1 MTQPTL
7 EANTTSEAVLCAS
20 LELSEATWKVCF
32 TGGAK
37 LVEANLKAGDF
48 EKLFAH
54 EDRARKKLQ
63 LPAEARVV
71 YCYEAG
77 RDGFWIQRRLAG
89 EKRSCLVVDS
99 SSIQVS
105 RRAKQAKTDGIDVRS
120 LAMLLLRHVRGDTG
134 VWQVVKVPSV
144 EEEDAR
150 RPVRERGRLVKEKTA
165 HTSRI
170 KSLLALFGLKLPS
183 MKELAGLLPLVPLL
197 VRAEIQRE
205 CERRDVVVEQLK
217 AIDELLPKGLHAPKV
232 QRLVSLTGI
241 GRVTAACL
249 VNEFFGWREF
259 KNGKQVGGCA
269 GLTPTP
275 FASGSVS
282 REQGISK
289 AGNRRVRALMVEIAW
304 IWLRYQPESGMAKW
318 YAQKYGGDSSRSKRV
333 GIVALARKLLVA
345 LWRFADHGVVP
356 DGALLKGEKPPVTP
370 APATLTAA
378 FQLSTAAVA

>member
-7 EANTTSEAVLCAS
+7 EANTTPEAVLCAA
-20 LELSEATWKVCF
+20 LELSELKWKVCF

-37 LVEANLKAGDF
+37 SVEANLDAGDF
-48 EKLFAH
+48 ERLDEH
-54 EDRARKKLQ
+54 EEKARKKLR
-63 LPAEARVV
+63 LPAEVRVV

-77 RDGFWIQRRLAG
+77 RDGFWIQRQLAG

-170 KSLLALFGLKLPS
+170 KSLLALFGLKLRA
-183 MKELAGLLPLVPLL
+183 MKELDALLARVPPL
-197 VRAEIQRE
+197 VRAEIERE
-205 CERRDVVVEQLK
+205 RERRDVVVEQLK
-217 AIDELLPKGLHAPKV
+217 AIDELLLKGLHTSKV
-232 QRLVSLTGI
+232 QRLISLTGI

-269 GLTPTP
+269 GLAPTP
-275 FASGSVS
+275 FASGAVS

-304 IWLRYQPESGMAKW
+304 IWLRYQPESRLAKW
-318 YAQKYGGDSSRSKRV
+318 YAEKYADDSSRSRRV

-345 LWRFADHGVVP
+345 LWRYADQGVVP
-356 DGALLKGEKPPVTP
+356 DGALLKGEKAAAESSAAATPP
-370 APATLTAA
+370 
-378 FQLSTAAVA
+378 SMAAVA